1 METQERLGRLEDKS
15 AMVAVDTGGTFSDL
29 LAVDPDGVLTIAKT
43 LSTPSDPSR
52 GIFDAIKKGGL
63 DPGAISHFVHGTT
76 VGTNMLIERAGSRV
90 GLLTTRGFRDLLRIQ
105 RIDRPESFD
114 LHWIKPRH
122 LVERAMSLEV
132 RERTGAHGEVVEA
145 LSEEDVAT
153 AVARLK
159 AEGVPAIAVCYMF
172 SFLNSDHERRTREL
186 IHELYPEAYVSIS
199 SEVFPQW
206 REYERSSTTVI
217 DVYLKPRIDRYLT
230 NLETELREAGAGAP
244 LIMRSNG
251 GVMTTANAR
260 EQPVTMIRSGP
271 AGGVIASLEVGTL
284 LGIDSIMTADIG
296 GTSFDACLIAD
307 RRPAMTSSTEL
318 EFGIPIATPMLD
330 IRSIGA
336 GGGSEAWI
344 DSGGILKV
352 GPRSAGAEPGPA
364 CYGRGGTVATSTDAN
379 VVLGRLDPDFKLGG
393 EVQLVEEAARKAVQ
407 AVSDQLDM
415 GLEETASGILE
426 IMNSSMAETM
436 RLLTVDQ
443 GLDPREFSLI
453 AFGGA
458 GPLHGA
464 YLAEAL
470 GMTRVIVPVYP
481 GVFSAAGCL
490 MADTRF
496 DYMKSRI
503 THEDNVDLAIVAA
516 DFEELEARAISD
528 FEREGFAESPL
539 LMRSIDIRYSGQNWE
554 LEASLPAGQITA
566 ESIAEVR
573 RAFDKEHERQ
583 FGWFFPESNFELVNF
598 RVVAART
605 RATVDL
611 PAITTGPAPDPV
623 KTGSIYFDETS
634 GRVDTLIYRRSD
646 LHAENEITGPAIVVE
661 DVSTTL
667 VPPNWTARV
676 EGHGH
681 IIMETSQNG
690 N

>member
-1 METQERLGRLEDKS
+1 MSDKS
-15 AMVAVDTGGTFSDL
+15 VMVAVDTGGTFSDL
-29 LAVDPDGVLTIAKT
+29 LAVDANGTLTIAKT
-43 LSTPSDPSR
+43 LSTPKDPSR
-52 GIFDAIKKGGL
+52 GIFDAIRKGGV
-63 DPGAISHFVHGTT
+63 DPGAIEHFVHGTT
-76 VGTNMLIERAGSRV
+76 VGTNMLIERAGSQV
-90 GLLTTRGFRDLLRIQ
+90 GLLTTKGFRDVLRIQ

-122 LVERAMSLEV
+122 LVERAKSLEV
-132 RERTGAHGEVVEA
+132 RERIGAHGEVVEA
-145 LSEEDVAT
+145 LNEEDVAA
-153 AVARLK
+153 AVAKLK

-186 IHELYPEAYVSIS
+186 INELYPEAYVSIS

-217 DVYLKPRIDRYLT
+217 DVYLKPRIDGYLT
-230 NLETELREAGAGAP
+230 NLETELREAGTGAP

-260 EQPVTMIRSGP
+260 QQPVTMIRSGP
-271 AGGVIASLEVGTL
+271 AGGVIASLEVGAL
-284 LGIDSIMTADIG
+284 LGIDAIMTADIG
-296 GTSFDACLIAD
+296 GTSFDACLISAK
-307 RRPAMTSSTEL
+307 RPVMTSSTEL

-344 DSGGILKV
+344 DSGGALKV
-352 GPRSAGAEPGPA
+352 GPRSAGADPGPA

-379 VVLGRLDPDFKLGG
+379 VVLGRLDADFKLGG
-393 EVQLVEEAARKAVQ
+393 EVQLDADAARKAVQ
-407 AVSDQLDM
+407 EVSARLDM

-426 IMNSSMAETM
+426 IMNSGMAETM
-436 RLLTVDQ
+436 RLLTVDR

-464 YLAEAL
+464 YLAKAL

-503 THEDNVDLAIVAA
+503 THEENVDLAIIAS
-516 DFEELEARAISD
+516 DLEELEARALDD
-528 FEREGFAESPL
+528 FEREGFAEPPE
-539 LMRSIDIRYSGQNWE
+539 MTRSIDIRYSGQNWE
-554 LEASLPAGQITA
+554 LEVPLPVGEITA
-566 ESIAEVR
+566 ESIAGAR
-573 RAFDKEHERQ
+573 GAFDAEHERQ
-583 FGWFFPESNFELVNF
+583 FGWYFPESNFELVNF
-598 RVVAART
+598 RVVASRM
-605 RATVDL
+605 RSDVGL
-611 PAITTGPAPDPV
+611 PDISTGPMPDPV
-623 KTGSIYFDETS
+623 KTSSVYFDETRD
-634 GRVDTLIYRRSD
+634 RVETPIYRRPD
-646 LHAENEITGPAIVVE
+646 LHAENEFIGPAIVVE

-667 VPPNWTARV
+667 VPPGWRARV
-676 EGHGH
+676 EEHGH
-681 IIMETSQNG
+681 IILEDGQNG
-690 N
+690 S